1 MRTLD
6 LPAVKKLRDG
16 DLLTLKGHTYEFLE
30 SDPHGLRCLKLP
42 GRELVTLDSHSRF
55 TRQVGAPLRVI
66 GTAEARRLGLLQSP
80 SSYLQPG
87 WEKEGWPVG
96 ELARLTAFHGSDV
109 HLLPSRLS
117 TGDLAGWAAT
127 HDLLLTHWLSAVT
140 DHALLIELGRPTL
153 IMNDPIRERASRT
166 ACDALWNRV
175 CDLMRYTVEQTYCP
189 AEPAGSFTQA
199 RAALPAQEIPC
210 A

>member
-66 GTAEARRLGLLQSP
+66 GTAEARRLGLLP
-80 SSYLQPG
+80 
-87 WEKEGWPVG
+87 EGG
-96 ELARLTAFHGSDV
+96 DTAVLDLEEHRK
-109 HLLPSRLS
+109 SR
-117 TGDLAGWAAT
+117 GK
-127 HDLLLTHWLSAVT
+127 
-140 DHALLIELGRPTL
+140 
-153 IMNDPIRERASRT
+153 
-166 ACDALWNRV
+166 
-175 CDLMRYTVEQTYCP
+175 
-189 AEPAGSFTQA
+189 
-199 RAALPAQEIPC
+199 
-210 A
+210 